1 MITVFKNV
9 TNLRSQEI
17 VDGLLQLLNTF
28 NQFDLLKSLPLLLS
42 TKFRLTRIVLDL
54 FSLLYQFL
62 LNAHHSQQE
71 NQKFVVSHIKSI
83 CSE

>member
-42 TKFRLTRIVLDL
+42 TKFRLTRIVLDW
-54 FSLLYQFL
+54 FSLLY
-62 LNAHHSQQE
+62 
-71 NQKFVVSHIKSI
+71 
-83 CSE
+83 